1 MMEFSTTG
9 NSILESSAGNSAVQ
23 RDLSLSDF
31 IGTGLEEIS
40 MGENSISNMFKVVT
54 EDEEMLQMRL
64 KDQKDLEE
72 FRKLQEK
79 DKQEKLKKAENA
91 RK

>member
-9 NSILESSAGNSAVQ
+9 NSSLESSAGNSAVQ